1 MSVRRTKRTLPDPE
15 AGGGSAGELSVSQ
28 LTRLVKGL
36 LETEP
41 GLRGVWVRG
50 ELSNIRL
57 AGSGHL
63 YFTLKD
69 EAAQLK
75 CAWFGYSRGARKAPA
90 EGSAALVHGDVR
102 VYERNGEYQL
112 VADDLLLGGTG
123 DLAARFEALKA
134 RLAAEGLFDPARK
147 RALPGV
153 PRRIGIIT
161 SPSTAAL
168 QDVLNV
174 LRRRAPYLSVVLFPA
189 TVQGEGASP
198 EMLRALAAAD
208 AYPELDAV
216 LLVRGG
222 GSLEDLWCF
231 NDEKLARAIVAMRR
245 PVVSGVGHEIDFTI
259 ADFAADLRAPTP
271 SAAAELIAPDIAELR
286 GALDAQ
292 AQRLARQA
300 GRSLDSAGAELM
312 RLFDR
317 RVLRD
322 VLGAL
327 DAEAQTVDAL
337 AEELAQLAAERT
349 GLAAAAGPETGQ
361 AAQLER
367 LALPLLRRL
376 DHFAHVLPRY
386 ADDLLRCGRVGLAQ
400 SASGIRDLSNALAGL
415 DPRKPLQ
422 QGFALVWGPD
432 GGLVRDAETVTPG
445 TGLRVQVQRGEF
457 EAERK

>member
-1 MSVRRTKRTLPDPE
+1 MSVRRTKRADP
-15 AGGGSAGELSVSQ
+15 ADGAAQAGELSVAQ

-36 LETEP
+36 LEADP
-41 GLRGVWVRG
+41 ALRGVWVRG

-69 EAAQLK
+69 DAAQLK
-75 CAWFGYSRGARKAPA
+75 CAWFGYSRGSRRAPP

-112 VADDLLLGGTG
+112 VADDILLGGTG

-134 RLAAEGLFDPARK
+134 KLAAEGLFDPARK
-147 RALPGV
+147 RALPAV
-153 PRRIGIIT
+153 PRRIGIVT

-174 LRRRAPYLSVVLFPA
+174 LRRRAPYLSAVLFPA
-189 TVQGEGASP
+189 SVQGAAAPP
-198 EMLRALAAAD
+198 EIIRALAAAD
-208 AYPELDAV
+208 ACPGVEAV

-231 NDEKLARAIVAMRR
+231 NDEALARTVAAMQR
-245 PVVSGVGHEIDFTI
+245 PVVCGVGHEIDFTI

-271 SAAAELIAPDIAELR
+271 SAAAELVAPDAADLR
-286 GALDAQ
+286 GAVEAQ
-292 AQRLARQA
+292 AQRLARTA
-300 GRSLDSAGAELM
+300 GRGVEQAGAELA

-317 RVLRD
+317 RVVRD

-337 AEELAQLAAERT
+337 AAELADLAALRS
-349 GLAAAAGPETGQ
+349 GLSSAGAEPGYD
-361 AAQLER
+361 AQLER
-367 LALPLLRRL
+367 LALPLLRSIE
-376 DHFAHVLPRY
+376 HFGHVLPRY

-400 SASGIRDLSNALAGL
+400 AAGGIRDASNKLAGL
-415 DPRKPLQ
+415 DPRQPLK

-432 GGLVRDAETVTPG
+432 GALVRAADAVPAG
-445 TGLRVQVQRGEF
+445 GRVRVQVQRGEF
-457 EAERK
+457 EAERT